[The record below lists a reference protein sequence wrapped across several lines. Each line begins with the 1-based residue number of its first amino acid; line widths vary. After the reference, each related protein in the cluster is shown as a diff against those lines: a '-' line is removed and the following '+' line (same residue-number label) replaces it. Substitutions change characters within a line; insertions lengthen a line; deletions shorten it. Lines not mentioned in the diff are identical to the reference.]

1 MIRNLRRLRHCLCAA
16 LCGVALF
23 AAVRDAAAAQAS
35 FATPEDAVAAMVDA
49 LRHND
54 GPLLNRILGSGA
66 DALLHSGD
74 AVQDQRRRA
83 SFLKAYDE
91 SHHLA
96 SEGDNTAVLQV
107 GKDAWPMPFPLV
119 KSHGKWH
126 FDATAGKK
134 EILARRIGRNELA
147 AIQVCLAI
155 VDAERE
161 YATLDIDG
169 DGMPEYAAR
178 IVSTPGR
185 HDGLYWEAAPG
196 ERPSPLGPFLAA
208 AADRGYSGTAPLAP
222 YHGYSYRILTS
233 QGKNA
238 PGGARNYMVRG
249 KMIGGFAAA
258 AYPARYGIS
267 GVMSFLVNQDG
278 VVYQKDLG
286 SGTAAIAR
294 KIKAYDRTQLEASLT
309 DRVHCAPAFMRR
321 AWQLTLPAAAGCTRS
336 MH

>member
-1 MIRNLRRLRHCLCAA
+1 MIRNPSQLRHWLCAT

-23 AAVRDAAAAQAS
+23 AVVHAAAAAQAS
-35 FATPEDAVAAMVDA
+35 FAAPEDAVAAMVDA
-49 LRHND
+49 LRLDN
-54 GPLLNRILGSGA
+54 GPLMNRILGSGA

-91 SHHLA
+91 SHRLA
-96 SEGDNTAVLQV
+96 PEGDNTALLLV
-107 GKDAWPMPFPLV
+107 GKEAWPMPIPLV
-119 KSHGKWH
+119 KSHGKWR

-169 DGMPEYAAR
+169 DGMPEYAAK
-178 IVSTPGR
+178 IVSTPGK
-185 HDGLYWEAAPG
+185 HDGLHWEAAPG
-196 ERPSPLGPFLAA
+196 EPPSPLGPFLAA
-208 AADRGYSGTAPLAP
+208 AADRGYRGTVPLAP
-222 YHGYSYRILTS
+222 YHGYSYRILS
-233 QGKNA
+233 AQGKSA
-238 PGGARNYMVRG
+238 PGGAQDYMIKGR
-249 KMIGGFAAA
+249 MIGGFAAA

-267 GVMSFLVNQDG
+267 GVMSFIVNQDG

-286 SGTAAIAR
+286 RDTAAIVR
-294 KIKAYDRTQLEASLT
+294 KMKAYDPDPSWKR
-309 DRVHCAPAFMRR
+309 P
-321 AWQLTLPAAAGCTRS
+321 
-336 MH
+336 